1 VAEYGI
7 TDKGFEIKRLDE
19 ILEELHSELSGKFGF
34 NTRLD
39 PQSFLNVLITTYG
52 GQISELWEVA
62 QASYYAKYPSTA
74 EGVSLD
80 NAVQYGGIRRSP
92 NKYSY
97 YTLHC
102 TGDDGTTVR
111 QGATV
116 ATNTAPQAKL
126 SAVSEFVIT
135 RENFNRVSIRV
146 AAPVTGAIYS
156 VSINGV
162 QYSFT
167 SSSDDELS
175 IIEGLSKVVK
185 PDGYKVSVNESS
197 ITLDIICESSSRS
210 GILVLSDNLTTSSV
224 TTLADFAT
232 VEYGK
237 LIFPNGTITVMITN
251 ISGFNAVENLIEPTY
266 GRLQETDV
274 ELRHSYL
281 AKSAIRSTRMIDSI
295 CSQLINNVPNVESAT
310 GYENDTDDTDKEGR
324 PPHSVEII
332 VDGGDETSLVNV
344 INNYYKPGPGT
355 NETFGSITVNVATEY
370 GDSIPVSF
378 NRPEYIYVW
387 MKVTLDADKS
397 YLPTNY
403 ANLTIE
409 SIVEDASKLQA
420 GDNMLS
426 QTFNDGIYSAVGGV
440 TYVDIKCAA
449 TKDSERI
456 PTSEEYTKV
465 NVSVESR
472 QKIVIADTRIEVV
485 YSGHS

>member
-1 VAEYGI
+1 MAEYGI

-175 IIEGLSKVVK
+175 IIEGLSK
-185 PDGYKVSVNESS
+185 
-197 ITLDIICESSSRS
+197 L
-210 GILVLSDNLTTSSV
+210 
-224 TTLADFAT
+224 
-232 VEYGK
+232 
-237 LIFPNGTITVMITN
+237 
-251 ISGFNAVENLIEPTY
+251 
-266 GRLQETDV
+266 
-274 ELRHSYL
+274 
-281 AKSAIRSTRMIDSI
+281 
-295 CSQLINNVPNVESAT
+295 
-310 GYENDTDDTDKEGR
+310 
-324 PPHSVEII
+324 
-332 VDGGDETSLVNV
+332 
-344 INNYYKPGPGT
+344 
-355 NETFGSITVNVATEY
+355 
-370 GDSIPVSF
+370 
-378 NRPEYIYVW
+378 
-387 MKVTLDADKS
+387 
-397 YLPTNY
+397 
-403 ANLTIE
+403 
-409 SIVEDASKLQA
+409 
-420 GDNMLS
+420 LS
-426 QTFNDGIYSAVGGV
+426 QM
-440 TYVDIKCAA
+440 DIKC
-449 TKDSERI
+449 R
-456 PTSEEYTKV
+456 
-465 NVSVESR
+465 
-472 QKIVIADTRIEVV
+472 
-485 YSGHS
+485 

>member
-1 VAEYGI
+1 MAEYGI

-251 ISGFNAVENLIEPTY
+251 ISGFN

-332 VDGGDETSLVNV
+332 VDGGDETSIASIILDKKAAG
-344 INNYYKPGPGT
+344 IQ
-355 NETFGSITVNVATEY
+355 TFGSITVNVATEY

-449 TKDSERI
+449 TKDSEHI

>member
-1 VAEYGI
+1 MADYGI

-19 ILEELHSELSGKFGF
+19 ILEELHSELSEKLGF

-52 GQISELWEVA
+52 GQLAVLWEVA

-185 PDGYKVSVNESS
+185 PDGYKVSVNESN
-197 ITLDIICESSSRS
+197 ITLDVISESASRS
-210 GILVLSDNLTTSSV
+210 GILVLSDNLTTASV

-232 VEYGK
+232 IDYGK
-237 LIFPNGTITVMITN
+237 LIFPNGTITIMITN

-310 GYENDTDDTDKEGR
+310 GYENDTDDTDEEGR

-332 VDGGDETSLVNV
+332 VDGGDETSIASIILDKKAAG
-344 INNYYKPGPGT
+344 IQ
-355 NETFGSITVNVATEY
+355 TFGSITVNVATEY

-387 MKVTLDADKS
+387 MKVTLDADKA

-449 TKDSERI
+449 TKDSEHI